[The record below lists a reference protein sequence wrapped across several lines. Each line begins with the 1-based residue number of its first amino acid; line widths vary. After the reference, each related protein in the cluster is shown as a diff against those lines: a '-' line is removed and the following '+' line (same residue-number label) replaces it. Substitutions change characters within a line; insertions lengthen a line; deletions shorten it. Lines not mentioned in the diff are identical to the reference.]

1 MGNIS
6 RRSLLVSAGA
16 LVVAFGS
23 PPAVS
28 APGEPAAE
36 PLPDRLDS
44 WLAVQPDGTVTV
56 FFGKMDP
63 GQGVDVAIRQ
73 IVAEELDVR
82 VDRVAIVMGD
92 TAHTVNQG
100 GASGSTGIERGGI
113 TLRYA
118 GAEARRVLLELAS
131 QHLGVPADALLVQDG
146 VVSVSAAPH
155 NAASPE
161 AALPEAAPSGTAP
174 SGTAS
179 SGTVSSGTVSPETP
193 GTASRKTAVPGQ
205 ISYAELIGGRHFD
218 VPMQWNGVY
227 GNGLVARGRAEPK
240 RPGDYRV
247 VGTSVPRTDIPEK
260 VFARHRF
267 VTDIRLPG
275 MLHARMIRPAVTGS
289 VPTAVDETSIADI
302 PGARIVW
309 KQGFLGVAAPR
320 EWDAIRAA
328 RMLKVGWSQVTPPF
342 PGHSALYDHMRAA
355 TPVARH
361 EPVKQGN
368 ADDAIAAAAKVIEA
382 VYEWP
387 FQSHASMGPAC
398 AVVDAGPDAATVW
411 TGTQKPHFAAMGLA
425 RILGL
430 KPAQVRAI
438 WVRGA
443 GSYGRND
450 AAMDAAVMSQAL
462 GAPVRVQYMRAE
474 GTGWDP
480 KGPASIHHARAG
492 LDADGKVVGYRF
504 DSRGFSRTDIA
515 TTESD
520 PAHSLAGQSM
530 GMKLTPTQEFGIPTE
545 PYQFPAQLRA
555 WETIPALFDRASP
568 LRSSHLRDPVGPQ
581 LGFASES
588 FIDELACAA
597 GADAVAFR
605 LAHLRDPRAIAAIQA
620 CADRFGWQPRIAA
633 SGRAASPGAASAT
646 APGAPSGASS
656 GASSGAASVVTGR
669 GFAYAQRG
677 QTIVALA
684 VEVEVNR
691 ATGRVWPRRWTV
703 AHDCGLVI
711 NPQGL
716 RLCIEGNIVQGS
728 SRALWE
734 EVTFDPAMVTSLDW
748 IGYPIL
754 DLPEAPAAIDIVL
767 LDRPELP
774 PSGAGEGSIRPVAA
788 AIANAV
794 FDATG
799 IRLRRAPF
807 TPDRIKAAMAA

>member
-6 RRSLLVSAGA
+6 RRALLRAGGA
-16 LVVAFGS
+16 LVVSFAS
-23 PPAVS
+23 PVAVPPGAS
-28 APGEPAAE
+28 AQG
-36 PLPDRLDS
+36 LPEAGPPPDQLDS
-44 WLAVQPDGTVTV
+44 WLAIQHDGGVVV

-73 IVAEELDVR
+73 IVAEELDVA
-82 VDRVAIVMGD
+82 VERVAIVMGD
-92 TAHTVNQG
+92 SARTVNQG

-118 GAEARRVLLELAS
+118 GAEARRVLLDLAA
-131 QHLGVPADALLVQDG
+131 QHLGVAVDALQVRDD
-146 VVSVSAAPH
+146 VVSVIADP
-155 NAASPE
+155 
-161 AALPEAAPSGTAP
+161 TRQ
-174 SGTAS
+174 
-179 SGTVSSGTVSPETP
+179 V
-193 GTASRKTAVPGQ
+193 
-205 ISYAELIGGRHFD
+205 SYATLIGDRHFD

-240 RPGDYRV
+240 RSGDYRI

-260 VFARHRF
+260 VFARHQF

-289 VPTAVDETSIADI
+289 VPTGVDEASIGDI
-302 PGARIVW
+302 PGARVVW

-328 RMLKVGWSQVTPPF
+328 RALKVTWSDAVPPF
-342 PGHSALYDHMRAA
+342 PDNTALYDHMRAA
-355 TPVARH
+355 TPIARQ
-361 EPVKQGN
+361 EPVKQGD
-368 ADDAIAAAAKVIEA
+368 ADAAIAGAAKIVEA
-382 VYEWP
+382 EYEWP

-398 AVVDAGPDAATVW
+398 AVVDARPDAATVW
-411 TGTQKPHFAAMGLA
+411 TGTQKPHFAAIGVA
-425 RILGL
+425 RLLGL

-443 GSYGRND
+443 GSYGRNDAGD

-480 KGPASIHHARAG
+480 KGPASIHRARAG
-492 LDADGKVVGYRF
+492 LDSDGKVVGYRF

-530 GMKLTPTQEFGIPTE
+530 GMKLTPTQEFGVPTE
-545 PYQFPAQLRA
+545 PYQFPAQVRA

-588 FIDELACAA
+588 FIDELAHAA

-605 LAHLRDPRAIAAIQA
+605 LAHLRDARAIAAIRA
-620 CADRFGWQPRIAA
+620 CADRFGWQPRVAA
-633 SGRAASPGAASAT
+633 SQRVADP
-646 APGAPSGASS
+646 
-656 GASSGAASVVTGR
+656 VVTGR

-691 ATGRVWPRRWTV
+691 ATGSVRPRRWTV

-716 RLCIEGNIVQGS
+716 RLCIEGNIAQGS

-734 EVTFDPAMVTSLDW
+734 EVTFDRAMVTSLDW
-748 IGYPIL
+748 VGYPIL
-754 DLPEAPAAIDIVL
+754 DVADAPNAVDIVL
-767 LDRPELP
+767 LDRPDLP

-788 AIANAV
+788 AIGNAI

-799 IRLRRAPF
+799 SRLRRAPF
-807 TPDRIKAAMAA
+807 TPERVKAAVGVPT

>member
-6 RRSLLVSAGA
+6 RRSLLRAGGA
-16 LVVAFGS
+16 LVVSFGGPMAGPGGAS
-23 PPAVS
+23 AQGASALGKPAT
-28 APGEPAAE
+28 G
-36 PLPDRLDS
+36 PLPDQLDS
-44 WLAVQPDGTVTV
+44 WLAIQQDGSVTA

-73 IVAEELDVR
+73 IVAEELDVA
-82 VDRVAIVMGD
+82 VERVAIVMGD
-92 TAHTVNQG
+92 TARTVNQG

-118 GAEARRVLLELAS
+118 GAEARRVLLDLAS
-131 QHLGVPADALLVQDG
+131 QHLGIPVEALHVHDG
-146 VVSVSAAPH
+146 VVSVIADP
-155 NAASPE
+155 
-161 AALPEAAPSGTAP
+161 TRQ
-174 SGTAS
+174 
-179 SGTVSSGTVSPETP
+179 V
-193 GTASRKTAVPGQ
+193 
-205 ISYAELIGGRHFD
+205 SYAELIGDRHFD

-240 RPGDYRV
+240 RPGDYRI

-260 VFARHRF
+260 VFARHPF

-289 VPTAVDETSIADI
+289 VPTAVDEASISDI
-302 PGARIVW
+302 PGARVVW
-309 KQGFLGVAAPR
+309 KHGFLGVAAPR

-328 RMLKVGWSQVTPPF
+328 GALKVTWSQATPPF
-342 PGHSALYDHMRAA
+342 PGNAALYDHMRAA
-355 TPVARH
+355 KPIARK
-361 EPVKQGN
+361 EMVKQGD
-368 ADDAIAAAAKVIEA
+368 ADAAIAGAAKIVEA
-382 VYEWP
+382 EYEWP

-398 AVVDAGPDAATVW
+398 AVVDARLDAATVW
-411 TGTQKPHFAAMGLA
+411 TGTQKPHFAAIGVA

-430 KPAQVRAI
+430 KPEQVRAI

-450 AAMDAAVMSQAL
+450 AGDAAMDAAVMSQAL
-462 GAPVRVQYMRAE
+462 AAPVRVQYMRAE

-480 KGPASIHHARAG
+480 KGPASIHRARAG

-504 DSRGFSRTDIA
+504 DSRGFSRTDIE
-515 TTESD
+515 TNESD

-530 GMKLTPTQEFGIPTE
+530 GMTLTPTQEFGIPTE

-555 WETIPALFDRASP
+555 WETIPPLFGRASP

-588 FIDELACAA
+588 FIDELADAA

-605 LAHLRDPRAIAAIQA
+605 LTHRRDPRAIAVIRA
-620 CADRFGWQPRIAA
+620 CADRFGWQPRIAGSGHA
-633 SGRAASPGAASAT
+633 APVGSGAGSGRVGTDPVGTDPVGTDPVGTGPVA
-646 APGAPSGASS
+646 
-656 GASSGAASVVTGR
+656 TGR

-691 ATGRVWPRRWTV
+691 ATGRVRPRRWTV

-716 RLCIEGNIVQGS
+716 RLCIEGNIAQGS

-754 DLPEAPAAIDIVL
+754 DLIDAPDAIDIVL
-767 LDRPELP
+767 LDRPDLP
-774 PSGAGEGSIRPVAA
+774 PYGAGESAIRPVAA
-788 AIANAV
+788 AIGNAI

-807 TPDRIKAAMAA
+807 TPERIKPAVGVPT

>member
-6 RRSLLVSAGA
+6 RRSLLRTGGA
-16 LVVAFGS
+16 LVVSFGGPIAAPRTAS
-23 PPAVS
+23 AQGLPESGPP
-28 APGEPAAE
+28 PGQ
-36 PLPDRLDS
+36 LDS
-44 WLAVQPDGTVTV
+44 WLAIKNDGSVTV

-73 IVAEELDVR
+73 IVAEELDVA
-82 VDRVAIVMGD
+82 VERVAIVMGD
-92 TAHTVNQG
+92 SARTVNQG
-100 GASGSTGIERGGI
+100 GASGSTGVERGGI

-118 GAEARRVLLELAS
+118 GAEARRVLLDLAA
-131 QHLGVPADALLVQDG
+131 QHLGVAVDALQVRDG
-146 VVSVSAAPH
+146 MVSVVADP
-155 NAASPE
+155 
-161 AALPEAAPSGTAP
+161 TRQ
-174 SGTAS
+174 
-179 SGTVSSGTVSPETP
+179 V
-193 GTASRKTAVPGQ
+193 
-205 ISYAELIGGRHFD
+205 SYATLIGDRHFD
-218 VPMQWNGVY
+218 LPMQWNGVY
-227 GNGLVARGRAEPK
+227 GNGLVARGRADPK
-240 RPGDYRV
+240 RPGDYRI

-260 VFARHRF
+260 VFARHQF

-275 MLHARMIRPAVTGS
+275 MLHARMIRPVVTGS
-289 VPTAVDETSIADI
+289 VPTDVDEASIGDI
-302 PGARIVW
+302 PGARVVW

-328 RMLKVGWSQVTPPF
+328 LTLKVTWSTATPPF
-342 PGHSALYDHMRAA
+342 PGSAALFDHMRAA
-355 TPVARH
+355 TPIARQ
-361 EPVKQGN
+361 EPVKQGD
-368 ADDAIAAAAKVIEA
+368 ADAAIAGAAKIVEA
-382 VYEWP
+382 EYEWP

-398 AVVDAGPDAATVW
+398 AVVDARPDAATVW
-411 TGTQKPHFAAMGLA
+411 TGTQKPHFAAIGVA
-425 RILGL
+425 RLLGL

-450 AAMDAAVMSQAL
+450 AGDAAMDAAVMSQAL
-462 GAPVRVQYMRAE
+462 GAPVRVQYMRAD

-480 KGPASIHHARAG
+480 KGPASIHRARAG
-492 LDADGKVVGYRF
+492 LDSGGRVVGYRF

-515 TTESD
+515 TIESD

-530 GMKLTPTQEFGIPTE
+530 GMKLTPTQEFGVPTE

-588 FIDELACAA
+588 FIDELAHAA

-605 LAHLRDPRAIAAIQA
+605 LAHLRDPRAIAVIRA
-620 CADRFGWQPRIAA
+620 CADRFGWQPRVAG
-633 SGRAASPGAASAT
+633 SQRAADP
-646 APGAPSGASS
+646 
-656 GASSGAASVVTGR
+656 VVTGR

-691 ATGRVWPRRWTV
+691 ATGRVHPRRWTV

-716 RLCIEGNIVQGS
+716 RLCIEGNIAQGS

-734 EVTFDPAMVTSLDW
+734 EVTFDRAMVTSLDW
-748 IGYPIL
+748 VGYPIL
-754 DLPEAPAAIDIVL
+754 DVADAPDAIDIVL
-767 LDRPELP
+767 LNRPDLP

-788 AIANAV
+788 AIGTAI

-799 IRLRRAPF
+799 SRVRRAPF
-807 TPDRIKAAMAA
+807 TPERIKAAVGLPT

>member
-6 RRSLLVSAGA
+6 RRSLLRTGGA
-16 LVVAFGS
+16 LVVSFGAPLAS
-23 PPAVS
+23 PIAAS
-28 APGEPAAE
+28 AQTQPKAGP
-36 PLPDRLDS
+36 PPDQLDT
-44 WLAVQPDGTVTV
+44 WLAIQHDGSVTA

-73 IVAEELDVR
+73 IVAEELDIAVE
-82 VDRVAIVMGD
+82 RVAIVMGD
-92 TAHTVNQG
+92 TARTANQG

-118 GAEARRVLLELAS
+118 GAEARRVLLDLAG
-131 QHLGVPADALLVQDG
+131 QHLGAPVDALRVRDG
-146 VVSVSAAPH
+146 VVSCIADPARQVSY
-155 NAASPE
+155 
-161 AALPEAAPSGTAP
+161 GD
-174 SGTAS
+174 
-179 SGTVSSGTVSPETP
+179 
-193 GTASRKTAVPGQ
+193 
-205 ISYAELIGGRHFD
+205 LIGDRHFD
-218 VPMQWNGVY
+218 VPLQWNGVY

-240 RPGDYRV
+240 HPGDYHI

-260 VFARHRF
+260 VFARHHF

-289 VPTAVDETSIADI
+289 VPIAVDEASIADI
-302 PGARIVW
+302 AGARVVW

-328 RMLKVGWSQVTPPF
+328 RTLKVTWSQAVPPF
-342 PGHSALYDHMRAA
+342 PGTAALYDHMRAA
-355 TPVARH
+355 TPIARK
-361 EPVKQGN
+361 EPVKQGD
-368 ADDAIAAAAKVIEA
+368 ADAAIAGATKIVEA
-382 VYEWP
+382 EYEWP

-398 AVVDAGPDAATVW
+398 AVVDARPDSATVW
-411 TGTQKPHFAAMGLA
+411 TGTQKPHFAAMGVA

-430 KPAQVRAI
+430 TLAQVRGI

-443 GSYGRND
+443 GSYGRNDAGD

-462 GAPVRVQYMRAE
+462 GAPVRVQYMRAD

-480 KGPASIHHARAG
+480 KGPASIHRARAG
-492 LDADGKVVGYRF
+492 LDANGKVVGYRF

-520 PAHSLAGQSM
+520 PAHSLAGQLM
-530 GMKLTPTQEFGIPTE
+530 DMKLSPTQEFGIPTE

-588 FIDELACAA
+588 FIDELAHAA

-605 LAHLRDPRAIAAIQA
+605 LAHLQDPRAIAAIGA
-620 CADRFGWQPRIAA
+620 CAASFRWQARIAGSLRVA
-633 SGRAASPGAASAT
+633 DP
-646 APGAPSGASS
+646 
-656 GASSGAASVVTGR
+656 VVTGR
-669 GFAYAQRG
+669 GFAYSQRG

-691 ATGRVWPRRWTV
+691 TTGRVRPRRWTV

-716 RLCIEGNIVQGS
+716 RLCIESNIAQGS

-734 EVTFDPAMVTSLDW
+734 EVTFNPAMVTSVDW
-748 IGYPIL
+748 VSYPIL
-754 DLPEAPAAIDIVL
+754 DMADAPDAIDIVL
-767 LDRPELP
+767 LDRPDLP

-788 AIANAV
+788 AIGNAI

-799 IRLRRAPF
+799 IRLHRAPF
-807 TPDRIKAAMAA
+807 TPERIKEALGVPT

>member
-6 RRSLLVSAGA
+6 RRSLLRAGGA
-16 LVVAFGS
+16 LVVSLGV
-23 PPAVS
+23 PAPAS
-28 APGEPAAE
+28 AQGKPVAG
-36 PLPDRLDS
+36 PLPNQLDS
-44 WLAVQPDGTVTV
+44 WLAIQQDGSVTA

-73 IVAEELDVR
+73 IVAEELDVAVER
-82 VDRVAIVMGD
+82 VVIVMGD
-92 TAHTVNQG
+92 SARTVNQG
-100 GASGSTGIERGGI
+100 GASGSTGVERGGI

-118 GAEARRVLLELAS
+118 GAEARRVLLDLAS
-131 QHLGVPADALLVQDG
+131 QHLGAPVDTLTVRDG
-146 VVSVSAAPH
+146 VVSLVADP
-155 NAASPE
+155 
-161 AALPEAAPSGTAP
+161 TRQ
-174 SGTAS
+174 
-179 SGTVSSGTVSPETP
+179 V
-193 GTASRKTAVPGQ
+193 
-205 ISYAELIGGRHFD
+205 SYAELIGDRHFD

-240 RPGDYRV
+240 RPADYRV

-260 VFARHRF
+260 VFARHQF

-275 MLHARMIRPAVTGS
+275 MLHGRMIRPAVTGCM
-289 VPTAVDETSIADI
+289 PTAVDEASIADI
-302 PGARIVW
+302 PGARVVW
-309 KQGFLGVAAPR
+309 RQGFLGVAAPR
-320 EWDAIRAA
+320 EWDAIQAA
-328 RMLKVGWSQVTPPF
+328 GTLKVTWSQATPPF
-342 PGHSALYDHMRAA
+342 PGNAALYDHMRAA
-355 TPVARH
+355 TPIARK
-361 EPVKQGN
+361 EPVKQGD
-368 ADDAIAAAAKVIEA
+368 ADAAIGAAAKIVEA
-382 VYEWP
+382 EYEWP

-398 AVVDAGPDAATVW
+398 AVVQTGPDSATVW
-411 TGTQKPHFAAMGLA
+411 TGTQKPHFAAIGVA

-430 KPAQVRAI
+430 KPGQVRAI

-443 GSYGRND
+443 GSYGRNDAGD

-480 KGPASIHHARAG
+480 KGPASIHRARAG
-492 LDADGKVVGYRF
+492 LNADGKVVGYRF
-504 DSRGFSRTDIA
+504 ESRGFSRTDIA

-520 PAHSLAGQSM
+520 PAHSLAGQSL

-555 WETIPALFDRASP
+555 WETIQALFDRASP
-568 LRSSHLRDPVGPQ
+568 LRTSHLRDPVGPQ

-588 FIDELACAA
+588 FIDELAHAA
-597 GADAVAFR
+597 RTDAVAFR
-605 LAHLRDPRAIAAIQA
+605 LAHLQDARAVAAIKA
-620 CADRFGWQPRIAA
+620 CAARCGWQPRVAG
-633 SGRAASPGAASAT
+633 SLRGAEPVAI
-646 APGAPSGASS
+646 
-656 GASSGAASVVTGR
+656 GR

-691 ATGRVWPRRWTV
+691 ATGRVRPRRWTV

-716 RLCIEGNIVQGS
+716 RLCIEGNILQGS
-728 SRALWE
+728 SRALCE
-734 EVTFDPAMVTSLDW
+734 EVTFDAATVTSLDW
-748 IGYPIL
+748 VGYPIL
-754 DLPEAPAAIDIVL
+754 DLTDAPDAIDIVL

-774 PSGAGEGSIRPVAA
+774 PSGAGESAIRPVAA
-788 AIANAV
+788 AIGNAI

-807 TPDRIKAAMAA
+807 TPERIKAAIAVPT

>member
-6 RRSLLVSAGA
+6 RRSLLASGGA
-16 LVVAFGS
+16 LVVAF
-23 PPAVS
+23 ADREAS
-28 APGEPAAE
+28 AQGAPQGTPAAG
-36 PLPDRLDS
+36 PAPDQLDS
-44 WLAVQPDGTVTV
+44 WLAIQPDGSVIAC
-56 FFGKMDP
+56 FGKMDP

-73 IVAEELDVR
+73 IVADELDVP
-82 VDRVAIVMGD
+82 VERVAIIMGD
-92 TAHTVNQG
+92 SVRTVNQG
-100 GASGSTGIERGGI
+100 GASGSTGVERGGI

-118 GAEARRVLLELAS
+118 GAEARRVLLDLAS
-131 QHLGVPADALLVQDG
+131 QRLGVPVDALQVRDG
-146 VVSVSAAPH
+146 VVCV
-155 NAASPE
+155 
-161 AALPEAAPSGTAP
+161 TADA
-174 SGTAS
+174 TRR
-179 SGTVSSGTVSPETP
+179 V
-193 GTASRKTAVPGQ
+193 
-205 ISYAELIGGRHFD
+205 SYAELIGGRRFD

-240 RPGDYRV
+240 RPTDYRV

-260 VFARHRF
+260 VFARHKF

-289 VPTAVDETSIADI
+289 VPTAVDDASIAEV
-302 PGARIVW
+302 PGARAVW

-320 EWDAIRAA
+320 EWDAIRAS
-328 RMLKVGWSQVTPPF
+328 RMLKVTWSQAAPPF
-342 PGHSALYDHMRAA
+342 PDYAALYDHMRSA
-355 TPVARH
+355 TPIARK
-361 EPVKQGN
+361 EPVKLGD
-368 ADDAIAAAAKVIEA
+368 ADAAIAAAVKIVEA
-382 VYEWP
+382 EYEWP

-398 AVVDAGPDAATVW
+398 AVVDARPDGATVW
-411 TGTQKPHFAAMGLA
+411 TGTQKPHFAATGVA

-430 KPAQVRAI
+430 RPAQVRAI

-443 GSYGRND
+443 GSYGRNDAGD

-462 GAPVRVQYMRAE
+462 GAPVRVQYMRAD

-480 KGPASIHHARAG
+480 KGPASIHRARAG

-504 DSRGFSRTDIA
+504 ESRGFSRTDID
-515 TTESD
+515 TTESN
-520 PAHSLAGQSM
+520 PAHSLAGQLM
-530 GMKLTPTQEFGIPTE
+530 GMALTPTQEFGVPTE

-555 WETIPALFDRASP
+555 WETIAALFDRASP

-588 FIDELACAA
+588 FIDELAHVA
-597 GADAVAFR
+597 GMDAVGFR
-605 LAHLRDPRAIAAIQA
+605 VAHLRDPRAIAVITA
-620 CADRFGWQPRIAA
+620 CAERFGWEPRIAA
-633 SGRAASPGAASAT
+633 GSRAAAAVT
-646 APGAPSGASS
+646 
-656 GASSGAASVVTGR
+656 TGR

-677 QTIVALA
+677 ETIVAVA
-684 VEVEVNR
+684 VEVEVNA

-728 SRALWE
+728 SRALCE
-734 EVTFDPAMVTSLDW
+734 EVTFDRGMVTSLDW
-748 IGYPIL
+748 LGYPIL
-754 DLPEAPAAIDIVL
+754 DLTDAPDTIDIVL
-767 LDRPELP
+767 LDRPERP

-788 AIANAV
+788 AIGNAI

-807 TPDRIKAAMAA
+807 TPERVKAAIG

>member
-6 RRSLLVSAGA
+6 RRTLLASGGA
-16 LVVAFGS
+16 LVVGFTDREASAQSTPQGT
-23 PPAVS
+23 PGVGPA
-28 APGEPAAE
+28 
-36 PLPDRLDS
+36 PDQLDS
-44 WLAVQPDGTVTV
+44 WLAIRHDGSVV
-56 FFGKMDP
+56 AFFGKMDP

-73 IVAEELDVR
+73 IVAEELDVP
-82 VDRVAIVMGD
+82 VERVAIVMGD
-92 TAHTVNQG
+92 SMRTANQG
-100 GASGSTGIERGGI
+100 GASGSTGVERGGI

-118 GAEARRVLLELAS
+118 GAEARRVLLDLAS
-131 QHLGVPADALLVQDG
+131 RHLGVPVVALQVRDG
-146 VVSVSAAPH
+146 VVSV
-155 NAASPE
+155 
-161 AALPEAAPSGTAP
+161 TADQ
-174 SGTAS
+174 TRQ
-179 SGTVSSGTVSPETP
+179 V
-193 GTASRKTAVPGQ
+193 
-205 ISYAELIGGRHFD
+205 SYADLIGDRQFD

-240 RPGDYRV
+240 RPTEYHI

-260 VFARHRF
+260 VFARHKF
-267 VTDIRLPG
+267 VTDVRLPG
-275 MLHARMIRPAVTGS
+275 MLHARMVRPAVTGS
-289 VPTAVDETSIADI
+289 VPTIVDDVSIADI
-302 PGARIVW
+302 PGARVVW

-320 EWDAIRAA
+320 EWDAIRAS
-328 RMLKVGWSQVTPPF
+328 RVLKVTWSQVAPPF
-342 PGHSALYDHMRAA
+342 PDSAVLYDHMRAA
-355 TPVARH
+355 TPIARK
-361 EPVKQGN
+361 EAVKQGD
-368 ADDAIAAAAKVIEA
+368 ADAAIAAAVKIVEA
-382 VYEWP
+382 EYEWP

-398 AVVDAGPDAATVW
+398 AVVDVRPDSATVW
-411 TGTQKPHFAAMGLA
+411 TGTQKPHFAATGVA

-430 KPAQVRAI
+430 KPAQVHAI

-443 GSYGRND
+443 GSYGRNDAGD

-462 GAPVRVQYMRAE
+462 GAPVRVQYTRAE

-480 KGPASIHHARAG
+480 KGPASIHRARAG
-492 LDADGKVVGYRF
+492 LDAEGKVVGYRF
-504 DSRGFSRTDIA
+504 DSRGFSRTDID
-515 TTESD
+515 TTESN

-530 GMKLTPTQEFGIPTE
+530 GMTLSPTQEFGVPTE

-588 FIDELACAA
+588 FIDELALAA
-597 GADAVAFR
+597 EKDAVAFR
-605 LAHLRDPRAIAAIQA
+605 LTYLRDPRAIAAITA
-620 CADRFGWQPRIAA
+620 CADHFGWQPRIAA
-633 SGRAASPGAASAT
+633 SSRAAT
-646 APGAPSGASS
+646 A
-656 GASSGAASVVTGR
+656 VTTGR

-684 VEVEVNR
+684 VEVEVN
-691 ATGRVWPRRWTV
+691 AASGRVWPRRWTV

-734 EVTFDPAMVTSLDW
+734 EVTFDRANVTSLDW
-748 IGYPIL
+748 LGYPIL
-754 DLPEAPAAIDIVL
+754 DLTEAPDTIDILL

-788 AIANAV
+788 AIGNAI

-807 TPDRIKAAMAA
+807 TPERVKAAMG

>member
-6 RRSLLVSAGA
+6 RRSLLRAGGA
-16 LVVAFGS
+16 LVISFGS
-23 PPAVS
+23 PFADPWPASAQGTSVLRTSVS
-28 APGEPAAE
+28 GTSATVRPGAGP
-36 PLPDRLDS
+36 PPDQLDS
-44 WLAVQPDGTVTV
+44 WLAIRQDGSVTA

-73 IVAEELDVR
+73 IVAEELDVP
-82 VDRVAIVMGD
+82 VDRVGIVMGD
-92 TAHTVNQG
+92 SARTANQG

-118 GAEARRVLLELAS
+118 GAEARRVLLDLAAK
-131 QHLGVPADALLVQDG
+131 HLGVPVEALQVRDG
-146 VVSVSAAPH
+146 VVSVIADPTRRV
-155 NAASPE
+155 
-161 AALPEAAPSGTAP
+161 G
-174 SGTAS
+174 
-179 SGTVSSGTVSPETP
+179 
-193 GTASRKTAVPGQ
+193 
-205 ISYAELIGGRHFD
+205 YAELIGDRQFD

-240 RPGDYRV
+240 RPDDYRI
-247 VGTSVPRTDIPEK
+247 VGTSVPRTDITEK
-260 VFARHRF
+260 VFARHPF

-275 MLHARMIRPAVTGS
+275 MLHARMIRPAITGS
-289 VPTAVDETSIADI
+289 VPTAVDEASITNI
-302 PGARIVW
+302 PGARVVW

-328 RMLKVGWSQVTPPF
+328 GALKVTWSQATPPF
-342 PGHSALYDHMRAA
+342 PGNADLYDHIRAA
-355 TPVARH
+355 KPIARK
-361 EPVKQGN
+361 EMLKQGD
-368 ADDAIAAAAKVIEA
+368 ADAAIAAATKIVEA
-382 VYEWP
+382 EYEWP

-398 AVVDAGPDAATVW
+398 AVVDAKPDGATVW
-411 TGTQKPHFAAMGLA
+411 TGTQKPHFAARGVA

-430 KPAQVRAI
+430 KPEQVRAI

-450 AAMDAAVMSQAL
+450 AGDAAMDAAVMSQGL

-480 KGPASIHHARAG
+480 KGPASIHRARAG
-492 LDADGKVVGYRF
+492 LDAAGKVAGYRF
-504 DSRGFSRTDIA
+504 DSRGFSRTDIE
-515 TTESD
+515 TNESD

-530 GMKLTPTQEFGIPTE
+530 GMALAPTQEFGIPTE

-555 WETIPALFDRASP
+555 WETIPPLFDRASP

-588 FIDELACAA
+588 FIDELAHAA

-605 LAHLRDPRAIAAIQA
+605 LAHLRDPRAIAVIRA
-620 CADRFGWQPRIAA
+620 CADRFGWQPRIAGGGGAATVGSGVGSAAGNDVA
-633 SGRAASPGAASAT
+633 SGRGGANPVASGPVASGPVA
-646 APGAPSGASS
+646 
-656 GASSGAASVVTGR
+656 TGR

-684 VEVEVNR
+684 VQVEVNR

-716 RLCIEGNIVQGS
+716 RLCIEGNITQGT

-748 IGYPIL
+748 LGYPIL
-754 DLPEAPAAIDIVL
+754 DLTDVPDAIDIVL
-767 LDRPELP
+767 LDRRDLP
-774 PSGAGEGSIRPVAA
+774 PSGAGESAIRPVAA
-788 AIANAV
+788 AIGNAI

-799 IRLRRAPF
+799 VRLRRAPF
-807 TPDRIKAAMAA
+807 TPERVRQAVGVPT